1 MELSYRKALPVDIT
15 EIVLLVKEAIVE
27 LEKNKIMQWDEL
39 YPVREDFWEDIQKN
53 QLFVGCVRSRIA
65 VLFVINQECD
75 AEYACGAWR
84 EPEKPFAVLH
94 RLCVHP
100 EFQHKGIAKQA
111 LYYAEKLALAVGK
124 QAVRL
129 DVYSDNPYAVS
140 LYLSCGY
147 QKTGMVE
154 WRKGTF
160 YLMEKYLD

>member
-1 MELSYRKALPVDIT
+1 MELSYRKALPEDMT
-15 EIVLLVKEAIVE
+15 EILLLVKGAVAE
-27 LEKNKIMQWDEL
+27 LEKNKIMQWDES
-39 YPVREDFWEDIQKN
+39 YPAREDFLEDIQKN
-53 QLFVGCVRSRIA
+53 QLFVGCVRSRIV

-75 AEYACGAWR
+75 AEYASGAWR

-111 LYYAEKLALAVGK
+111 LCYAERLALAEGK

-129 DVYSDNPYAVS
+129 DVYSHNPYAVS
-140 LYLSCGY
+140 LYLGCGY
-147 QKTGMVE
+147 QKVGAVE